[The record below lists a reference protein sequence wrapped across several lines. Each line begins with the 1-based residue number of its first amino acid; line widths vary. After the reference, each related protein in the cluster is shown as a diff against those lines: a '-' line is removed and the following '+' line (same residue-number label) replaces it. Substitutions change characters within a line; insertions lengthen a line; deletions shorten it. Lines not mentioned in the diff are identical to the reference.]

1 MKRIL
6 STLLVF
12 ALAIPLFVNCKKDK
26 GVPVESF
33 SIDPVTVYLNDGDTH
48 QLDVIVQPKKAKKGE
63 FMSSLVWVSDDE
75 NIASV
80 DENGLVTAKMRGNT
94 RITAST
100 SDGTLSASCDVNV
113 QLVLTDDK
121 DITAYFEGNFAL
133 ALRYKG
139 LIADENKITYGDV
152 KDIKEFDVPALYV
165 KDIETAGGLE
175 FLVNLESLDLGGAKN
190 LTSLNVSTLTKLKK
204 LVAAKGKLTHVDLTN
219 CSDLE
224 SVFMDDNKL
233 ESVVFGQHPNL
244 TKVSMNT
251 NKLKEFN
258 ASSLPGLVYLDLAEN
273 ELESI
278 DLTGCKLIETLWLN
292 NNKLKSIDAGSL
304 EKLQLQGFR
313 FFFNPGENGVLN
325 VKDSK
330 NSMSLWSWQMIKGD
344 ESSRVKGT
352 LYCENSPKIKTQP
365 KSEIAAKTGVPFSV
379 SVEMES
385 SGNYQ
390 YMWVMSTPIA
400 DESTGLTSYAI
411 SAPLSDDSDGSYY
424 ISGSNTNTLT
434 INVGSSNIFV
444 LLACM
449 IYDEATGTTTISDFA
464 SIKYE

>member
-1 MKRIL
+1 MKRVL

-48 QLDVIVQPKKAKKGE
+48 QLDVIVQPGKAKKGE

-121 DITAYFEGNFAL
+121 DITAYFEGSFAL
-133 ALRYKG
+133 ALQYKG
-139 LIADENKITYGDV
+139 LIADNNKITYGEV
-152 KDIKEFDVPALYV
+152 KNITEFDVPALYV

-204 LVAAKGKLTHVDLTN
+204 LVATKGKLTHVDLTN

-224 SVFMDDNKL
+224 SVIMDDNKL

-258 ASSLPGLVYLDLAEN
+258 ASSFPGLVYLDLSEN

-278 DLTGCKLIETLWLN
+278 NLTGCKLIESLWLN
-292 NNKLKSIDAGSL
+292 YNKLKSIDAGAL
-304 EKLQLQGFR
+304 PDKMTKFEY
-313 FFFNPGENGVLN
+313 FFNPGENGVLK
-325 VKDSK
+325 VIYGKISGT
-330 NSMSLWSWQMIKGD
+330 SYSWQMIKGD
-344 ESSRVKGT
+344 ESSRVKGV

-365 KSEIAAKTGVPFSV
+365 TPEIAAKPGVPFSV

-385 SGNYQ
+385 TGNYQ
-390 YMWVMSTPIA
+390 YYWCLSAPAEVG
-400 DESTGLTSYAI
+400 STGLTGYPFNPI
-411 SAPLSDDSDGSYY
+411 SDFSDGTYY

-434 INVGSSNIFV
+434 INVGNLDMFV
-444 LLACM
+444 LLTCM
-449 IYDEATGTTTISDFA
+449 IYDEATGASTLSDFV
-464 SIKYE
+464 SVK

>member
-6 STLLVF
+6 STLLVI

-48 QLDVIVQPKKAKKGE
+48 QLDVIVQPGKAKKGE

-121 DITAYFEGNFAL
+121 EISAYFEGNFAL
-133 ALRYKG
+133 ALEYDGK
-139 LIADENKITYGDV
+139 IADNNKITYGEV
-152 KDIKEFDVPALYV
+152 KNITEFYVPSIYA
-165 KDIETAGGLE
+165 KDIETADGLE
-175 FLVNLESLDLGGAKN
+175 FLVNLETLGLGGCKN

-204 LVAAKGKLTHVDLTN
+204 LIATEGKLTHVDLTN
-219 CSDLE
+219 CPNLE
-224 SVFMDDNKL
+224 SVIMDDNKL

-244 TKVSMNT
+244 TKVSMSK

-258 ASSLPGLVYLDLAEN
+258 ASSFPGLVYLGLAEN

-278 DLTGCKLIETLWLN
+278 DLTGCKLIETLWLEH
-292 NNKLKSIDAGSL
+292 NKLKSIDASSL
-304 EKLQLQGFR
+304 EKLQLGKIS

-325 VKDSK
+325 VTYGKS
-330 NSMSLWSWQMIKGD
+330 SMTLWSWQMIKGD

-365 KSEIAAKTGVPFSV
+365 KPEIAAKTGVPFSV

-385 SGNYQ
+385 TGNYQ
-390 YMWVMSTPIA
+390 YYWCLSAPAEVGSA
-400 DESTGLTSYAI
+400 GLTSYPVT
-411 SAPLSDDSDGSYY
+411 PLSDMSDGAYY
-424 ISGSNTNTLT
+424 ISGSNTDTLT
-434 INVGSSNIFV
+434 INVGSSDIFV

-449 IYDEATGTTTISDFA
+449 IYDEATGTTTISDF
-464 SIKYE
+464 SRIKYE

>member
-6 STLLVF
+6 STLLVI

-48 QLDVIVQPKKAKKGE
+48 QLDVIVQPEKAKKSE
-63 FMSSLVWVSDDE
+63 LMSSLVWVSDDE

-121 DITAYFEGNFAL
+121 DISAYFEGSFAL

-139 LIADENKITYGDV
+139 LIADENKITYGEV
-152 KDIKEFDVPALYV
+152 KNITEFDVPALYV

-204 LVAAKGKLTHVDLTN
+204 LVATKGKLTHVDLTN

-278 DLTGCKLIETLWLN
+278 DLSGCKLIETLWLN
-292 NNKLKSIDAGSL
+292 NNKLKSIDASSL

-313 FFFNPGENGVLN
+313 FFFNPGENGVLKVTN
-325 VKDSK
+325 GK
-330 NSMSLWSWQMIKGD
+330 NSMTLWSWQMIKGD

-365 KSEIAAKTGVPFSV
+365 EPEIAAKLGVPFSV

-385 SGNYQ
+385 TGNYK
-390 YMWVMSTPIA
+390 YNWLLSSPVENETP
-400 DESTGLTSYAI
+400 GLTSYGI
-411 SAPLSDDSDGSYY
+411 NPLSDYSDGTYY

-434 INVGSSNIFV
+434 INVGNSDMFV

-449 IYDEATGTTTISDFA
+449 IYDEATGTTTVSDFA

>member
-6 STLLVF
+6 STLLVI

-26 GVPVESF
+26 GVQVESF

-100 SDGTLSASCDVNV
+100 SDGTMSASCDVNV

-121 DITAYFEGNFAL
+121 DISAYFEGNFAL

-139 LIADENKITYGDV
+139 LIADENKITYGEV
-152 KDIKEFDVPALYV
+152 KNITEFDVPALYV

-204 LVAAKGKLTHVDLTN
+204 LVATKGKLTHVDLTN

-278 DLTGCKLIETLWLN
+278 DLSGCKLIETLWLN

-352 LYCENSPKIKTQP
+352 LYCEKSPKIKTQP
-365 KSEIAAKTGVPFSV
+365 KPEIAAKTGVPFSV

-385 SGNYQ
+385 TGNYK
-390 YMWVMSTPIA
+390 YNWFLSSPVENET
-400 DESTGLTSYAI
+400 TGLTSYGI
-411 SAPLSDDSDGSYY
+411 IPLSDDSDGIYY
-424 ISGSNTNTLT
+424 VSGSNTNTLT
-434 INVGSSNIFV
+434 INVGNSDMFV

-449 IYDEATGTTTISDFA
+449 IYDEATGTTTVSDFA

>member
-6 STLLVF
+6 STLLVI

-48 QLDVIVQPKKAKKGE
+48 QLDVIVQPGKAKKGE

-121 DITAYFEGNFAL
+121 DITAYFEGSFAL
-133 ALRYKG
+133 ALQYKK
-139 LIADENKITYGDV
+139 LIANENKITYGDV

-204 LVAAKGKLTHVDLTN
+204 LVATKGKLTHVDLTN

-224 SVFMDDNKL
+224 SVIMDDNKL

-258 ASSLPGLVYLDLAEN
+258 ASSFPGLVYLDLSEN

-278 DLTGCKLIETLWLN
+278 NLTGCKLIESLWLN
-292 NNKLKSIDAGSL
+292 YNKLKSIDAGAL
-304 EKLQLQGFR
+304 PDKMTKFEY
-313 FFFNPGENGVLN
+313 FFNPGENGVLK
-325 VKDSK
+325 VIYGKISGT
-330 NSMSLWSWQMIKGD
+330 SYSWQMIKGD
-344 ESSRVKGT
+344 ESSRVKGV

-365 KSEIAAKTGVPFSV
+365 TPEIAAKPGVPFSV

-385 SGNYQ
+385 TGNYQ
-390 YMWVMSTPIA
+390 YYWCLSAPAEVG
-400 DESTGLTSYAI
+400 STGLTGYPFNPI
-411 SAPLSDDSDGSYY
+411 SDFSDGTYF

-434 INVGSSNIFV
+434 INVGNLDMFV

-449 IYDEATGTTTISDFA
+449 IYDEATGTTTISDF
-464 SIKYE
+464 SRIKYE

>member
-6 STLLVF
+6 STLLVI

-26 GVPVESF
+26 GVQVESF
-33 SIDPVTVYLNDGDTH
+33 SIEPVTVYLNDGDTH

-133 ALRYKG
+133 ALKYNG
-139 LIADENKITYGDV
+139 LIAGNNKITYGEV
-152 KDIKEFDVPALYV
+152 KNITEFDVPALYV
-165 KDIETAGGLE
+165 KDIETAEGLE

-204 LVAAKGKLTHVDLTN
+204 LVATKGKLTHVDLTN
-219 CSDLE
+219 CPNLE
-224 SVFMDDNKL
+224 SVFMDDNQL
-233 ESVVFGQHPNL
+233 ESVAFGQHPNL
-244 TKVSMNT
+244 AKVSMNT

-292 NNKLKSIDAGSL
+292 NNKLKSIDVSSL
-304 EKLQLQGFR
+304 EKLQLQRFR
-313 FFFNPGENGVLN
+313 FFFNPGENGVLK
-325 VKDSK
+325 VTDGH

-365 KSEIAAKTGVPFSV
+365 KPEIAAKLGVPFSV

-385 SGNYQ
+385 TGNYK
-390 YMWVMSTPIA
+390 YYWCLSAPIE
-400 DESTGLTSYAI
+400 DGSTGLTSYGI
-411 SAPLSDDSDGSYY
+411 NPLSDDSDGTYY

-434 INVGSSNIFV
+434 INVGSSDIFV

-449 IYDEATGTTTISDFA
+449 IYDEATGTTTVSDF
-464 SIKYE
+464 SRIKYE

>member
-48 QLDVIVQPKKAKKGE
+48 QLDVIVQPGKAKKGE

-121 DITAYFEGNFAL
+121 DITAYFEGSFAL
-133 ALRYKG
+133 ALQYKK
-139 LIADENKITYGDV
+139 LIANENKITYGDV

-204 LVAAKGKLTHVDLTN
+204 LVATKGKLTHVDLTN

-244 TKVSMNT
+244 ARISMSK

-258 ASSLPGLVYLDLAEN
+258 ASSFPGLVYLDLAEN

-278 DLTGCKLIETLWLN
+278 DLTGCKLIESLWLN
-292 NNKLKSIDAGSL
+292 YNKLTSIDAGAL
-304 EKLQLQGFR
+304 PDKMTKFEY
-313 FFFNPGENGVLN
+313 FFNPGENGVLK
-325 VKDSK
+325 VIYGKISGTFY
-330 NSMSLWSWQMIKGD
+330 SWQMIKGD
-344 ESSRVKGT
+344 ESSRVKGV

-365 KSEIAAKTGVPFSV
+365 TPEIVAVAGVPFSV

-385 SGNYQ
+385 TGNYQ
-390 YMWVMSTPIA
+390 YYWCLSAPAEVG
-400 DESTGLTSYAI
+400 STGLTGYPFNPI
-411 SAPLSDDSDGSYY
+411 SDFSDGTYY

-434 INVGSSNIFV
+434 INVGNLDMFV
-444 LLACM
+444 LLTCM
-449 IYDEATGTTTISDFA
+449 IYDEATGASTFSDFV
-464 SIKYE
+464 SVK

>member
-6 STLLVF
+6 STLLVI

-48 QLDVIVQPKKAKKGE
+48 QLSVIVQPKKAKKGE

-100 SDGTLSASCDVNV
+100 SDGTMSASCDVNV

-121 DITAYFEGNFAL
+121 DISAYFEGNFAL
-133 ALRYKG
+133 ALQYKG
-139 LIADENKITYGDV
+139 LIADENKITYGEV
-152 KDIKEFDVPALYV
+152 KNITEFDVPALYV

-204 LVAAKGKLTHVDLTN
+204 LVATKGKLTHVDLTN

-244 TKVSMNT
+244 ARVSMNM

-258 ASSLPGLVYLDLAEN
+258 ASTLPGLVYLDLAEN

-304 EKLQLQGFR
+304 EKL
-313 FFFNPGENGVLN
+313 
-325 VKDSK
+325 
-330 NSMSLWSWQMIKGD
+330 
-344 ESSRVKGT
+344 
-352 LYCENSPKIKTQP
+352 
-365 KSEIAAKTGVPFSV
+365 
-379 SVEMES
+379 
-385 SGNYQ
+385 
-390 YMWVMSTPIA
+390 
-400 DESTGLTSYAI
+400 
-411 SAPLSDDSDGSYY
+411 
-424 ISGSNTNTLT
+424 
-434 INVGSSNIFV
+434 
-444 LLACM
+444 
-449 IYDEATGTTTISDFA
+449 
-464 SIKYE
+464 

>member
-48 QLDVIVQPKKAKKGE
+48 QLDVIVQPGKAKKGE

-80 DENGLVTAKMRGNT
+80 DANGLVTAKMRGNT

-121 DITAYFEGNFAL
+121 EISAYFEGNFAL
-133 ALRYKG
+133 ALKYNG
-139 LIADENKITYGDV
+139 LIADNNKITYGEV
-152 KDIKEFDVPALYV
+152 KNITEFDVPALYV
-165 KDIETAGGLE
+165 KDIETAEGLE

-204 LVAAKGKLTHVDLTN
+204 LVATKGKLTHVDLTS

-224 SVFMDDNKL
+224 SVIMDDNKL

-244 TKVSMNT
+244 TRISMSK

-258 ASSLPGLVYLDLAEN
+258 ASSFPGLVYLDLAEN

-313 FFFNPGENGVLN
+313 FFFNPGENGVLKVTN
-325 VKDSK
+325 AK
-330 NSMSLWSWQMIKGD
+330 NSMTLWSWQMIKGD

-365 KSEIAAKTGVPFSV
+365 KPEIAAKTGVPFSV

-385 SGNYQ
+385 TGNYK
-390 YMWVMSTPIA
+390 YNWFLSAPVNETP
-400 DESTGLTSYAI
+400 GLTSYGI
-411 SAPLSDDSDGSYY
+411 NPLSDDSDGTYY

-434 INVGSSNIFV
+434 INVGYSNTVV

-449 IYDEATGTTTISDFA
+449 IYDEATGTSTISYFA
-464 SIKYE
+464 TIKYE

>member
-6 STLLVF
+6 STLLVI

-26 GVPVESF
+26 GVQVESF

-75 NIASV
+75 SIASV

-100 SDGTLSASCDVNV
+100 SDGTMSASCDVNV

-121 DITAYFEGNFAL
+121 DISAYFEGNFAL

-139 LIADENKITYGDV
+139 LIADENKITYGEV
-152 KDIKEFDVPALYV
+152 KNITEFDVPALYV

-204 LVAAKGKLTHVDLTN
+204 LVATKGKLTHVDLTN

-278 DLTGCKLIETLWLN
+278 DLSGCKLIETLWLN

-313 FFFNPGENGVLN
+313 FLFNPGENGVLN

-352 LYCENSPKIKTQP
+352 LYCEKSPKIKTQP
-365 KSEIAAKTGVPFSV
+365 EPEIAAKLGVPFSV

-385 SGNYQ
+385 TGNYK
-390 YMWVMSTPIA
+390 YNWLLSSPVENETP
-400 DESTGLTSYAI
+400 GLTSYGI
-411 SAPLSDDSDGSYY
+411 NPLSDYSDGTYY

-434 INVGSSNIFV
+434 INVGNSDMFV

-449 IYDEATGTTTISDFA
+449 IYDEATGTTTVSDFA

>member
-6 STLLVF
+6 STLLVI

-48 QLDVIVQPKKAKKGE
+48 QLDVIVQPGKAKKGE

-121 DITAYFEGNFAL
+121 DISAYFEGNFAL
-133 ALRYKG
+133 ALRNKG
-139 LIADENKITYGDV
+139 LIADNKITYGEV
-152 KDIKEFDVPALYV
+152 KNITEFDVPALYV

-204 LVAAKGKLTHVDLTN
+204 LVATKGKLTHVDLTN

-244 TKVSMNT
+244 AKVSMNT

-258 ASSLPGLVYLDLAEN
+258 ASTLPGLVYLDLAEN

-330 NSMSLWSWQMIKGD
+330 NSMTLWSWQMIKGD

-365 KSEIAAKTGVPFSV
+365 KPEIAAKTGVPFSV

-385 SGNYQ
+385 TGNYQ
-390 YMWVMSTPIA
+390 YYWCLSAPV
-400 DESTGLTSYAI
+400 EVGSTGLTSYSTQPI
-411 SAPLSDDSDGSYY
+411 SDGSDGTYY

-434 INVGSSNIFV
+434 VNVGSPDIFV

-449 IYDEATGTTTISDFA
+449 IYDEATGTTTVSDF
-464 SIKYE
+464 SRIKYE

>member
-48 QLDVIVQPKKAKKGE
+48 QLDVIVQPGKAKKDE

-121 DITAYFEGNFAL
+121 DITAYFEGSFAL
-133 ALRYKG
+133 ALQYKK
-139 LIADENKITYGDV
+139 LIADNNKITYGEV
-152 KDIKEFDVPALYV
+152 KNITDFDVPALYA

-204 LVAAKGKLTHVDLTN
+204 LVATKGKLTHVDLTN

-224 SVFMDDNKL
+224 SVIMDDNKL

-258 ASSLPGLVYLDLAEN
+258 ASSLPGLVYLDLSEN

-278 DLTGCKLIETLWLN
+278 NLTGCKLIESLWLN
-292 NNKLKSIDAGSL
+292 YNKLKSIDAGAL
-304 EKLQLQGFR
+304 PDKMTKFEY
-313 FFFNPGENGVLN
+313 FFNPGENGVLK
-325 VKDSK
+325 VIYGKISGT
-330 NSMSLWSWQMIKGD
+330 SYSWQMIKGD
-344 ESSRVKGT
+344 ESSRVKGV

-365 KSEIAAKTGVPFSV
+365 TPEIAAKPGVPFSV

-385 SGNYQ
+385 TGNYQ
-390 YMWVMSTPIA
+390 YYWCLSAPAEVG
-400 DESTGLTSYAI
+400 STGLTGYPFNPI
-411 SAPLSDDSDGSYY
+411 SDFSDGTYY

-434 INVGSSNIFV
+434 INVGNLDMFV
-444 LLACM
+444 LLTCM
-449 IYDEATGTTTISDFA
+449 IYDEATGASTLSDFV
-464 SIKYE
+464 SVK

>member
-6 STLLVF
+6 STLLVI

-100 SDGTLSASCDVNV
+100 SDGTMSASCDVNV

-121 DITAYFEGNFAL
+121 DISAYFEGSFAL

-139 LIADENKITYGDV
+139 LIADENKITYGEV
-152 KDIKEFDVPALYV
+152 KNITEFDVPALYV

-204 LVAAKGKLTHVDLTN
+204 LVATKGKLTHVDLTN

-278 DLTGCKLIETLWLN
+278 DLSGCKLIETLWLN

-304 EKLQLQGFR
+304 EKLQLGKIS

-325 VKDSK
+325 VTYGKS
-330 NSMSLWSWQMIKGD
+330 SMTLWSWQMIKGD

-365 KSEIAAKTGVPFSV
+365 KPEIAAKTGVPFSV

-385 SGNYQ
+385 TGNYK
-390 YMWVMSTPIA
+390 YNWLLSSPVENETP
-400 DESTGLTSYAI
+400 GLTSYGI
-411 SAPLSDDSDGSYY
+411 NPLSDYSDGTYY

-434 INVGSSNIFV
+434 INVGNSDMFV

-449 IYDEATGTTTISDFA
+449 IYDEATGTTTVSDFA

>member
-6 STLLVF
+6 STLLVI

-48 QLDVIVQPKKAKKGE
+48 QLDVIVQPGKAKKGE

-121 DITAYFEGNFAL
+121 EISAYFEGSFAL
-133 ALRYKG
+133 ALQYKG
-139 LIADENKITYGDV
+139 LIADNNKITYGEV
-152 KDIKEFDVPALYV
+152 KNITDFDVPVLYA

-204 LVAAKGKLTHVDLTN
+204 LVATKGKLTHVDLTN

-224 SVFMDDNKL
+224 SVIMDDNQL

-258 ASSLPGLVYLDLAEN
+258 ASSLPGLVYLDLSEN

-278 DLTGCKLIETLWLN
+278 DLTGCKLIESLWLN
-292 NNKLKSIDAGSL
+292 YNKLKSIDAGAL
-304 EKLQLQGFR
+304 PDKMTKFEY
-313 FFFNPGENGVLN
+313 FFNPGENGVLK
-325 VKDSK
+325 VIYGKISGT
-330 NSMSLWSWQMIKGD
+330 SYSWQMIKGD
-344 ESSRVKGT
+344 ESSRVKGV

-365 KSEIAAKTGVPFSV
+365 TPEIAAKPGVPFSV

-385 SGNYQ
+385 TGNYQ
-390 YMWVMSTPIA
+390 YYWCLSAPAEVG
-400 DESTGLTSYAI
+400 STGLTGYPFNPI
-411 SAPLSDDSDGSYY
+411 SDFSDGTYY

-434 INVGSSNIFV
+434 INVGNLDMFV
-444 LLACM
+444 LLTCM
-449 IYDEATGTTTISDFA
+449 IYDEATGASTLSDFV
-464 SIKYE
+464 SVK

>member
-6 STLLVF
+6 STLLVI

-100 SDGTLSASCDVNV
+100 SDGTMSASCDVNV

-121 DITAYFEGNFAL
+121 DITAYFEDNFAL
-133 ALRYKG
+133 ALQYKG
-139 LIADENKITYGDV
+139 LIDDDNKITYGEV
-152 KDIKEFDVPALYV
+152 KNITEFDVPALYV

-204 LVAAKGKLTHVDLTN
+204 LVATKGKLTHVDLTN

-244 TKVSMNT
+244 AKVSMNT

-258 ASSLPGLVYLDLAEN
+258 ASTLPGLVYLDLAEN

-313 FFFNPGENGVLN
+313 FFFNPGENGVLKVTN
-325 VKDSK
+325 AK
-330 NSMSLWSWQMIKGD
+330 NSMTLWSWQMIKGD

-365 KSEIAAKTGVPFSV
+365 KPEIAAKTGVPFSV

-385 SGNYQ
+385 TGNYK
-390 YMWVMSTPIA
+390 YNWFLSSPVNETP
-400 DESTGLTSYAI
+400 GLTSYGF
-411 SAPLSDDSDGSYY
+411 SWLSDDSDGTYY

-434 INVGSSNIFV
+434 INVGYSNTVV

>member
-48 QLDVIVQPKKAKKGE
+48 QLDVIVQPGKAKKGE

-75 NIASV
+75 NVASV

-121 DITAYFEGNFAL
+121 DITAYFEGSFAL
-133 ALRYKG
+133 ALQYKK
-139 LIADENKITYGDV
+139 LIADNNKITYGEV
-152 KDIKEFDVPALYV
+152 KSITEFDVPALYV

-204 LVAAKGKLTHVDLTN
+204 LVATKGKLTHVDLTN

-224 SVFMDDNKL
+224 SVIMDDNKL

-258 ASSLPGLVYLDLAEN
+258 ASSFPGLVYLDLSEN

-278 DLTGCKLIETLWLN
+278 NLTGCKLIESLWLN
-292 NNKLKSIDAGSL
+292 YNKLKSIDAGAL
-304 EKLQLQGFR
+304 PDKMTKFEY
-313 FFFNPGENGVLN
+313 FFNPGENGVLK
-325 VKDSK
+325 VIYGKISGT
-330 NSMSLWSWQMIKGD
+330 SYSWQMIKGD
-344 ESSRVKGT
+344 ESSRVKGV

-365 KSEIAAKTGVPFSV
+365 TPEIAAKPGVPFSV

-385 SGNYQ
+385 TGNYQ
-390 YMWVMSTPIA
+390 YYWCLSAPAEVG
-400 DESTGLTSYAI
+400 STGLTGYPFNPI
-411 SAPLSDDSDGSYY
+411 SDFSDGTYF

-434 INVGSSNIFV
+434 INVGNLDMFV
-444 LLACM
+444 LLTCM
-449 IYDEATGTTTISDFA
+449 IYDEATGASTLSDFV
-464 SIKYE
+464 SVK

>member
-1 MKRIL
+1 
-6 STLLVF
+6 
-12 ALAIPLFVNCKKDK
+12 
-26 GVPVESF
+26 
-33 SIDPVTVYLNDGDTH
+33 
-48 QLDVIVQPKKAKKGE
+48 
-63 FMSSLVWVSDDE
+63 MSSLVWVSDDE

-121 DITAYFEGNFAL
+121 DITAYFEGSFAL
-133 ALRYKG
+133 ALQYKK
-139 LIADENKITYGDV
+139 LIADNNKITYGEV
-152 KDIKEFDVPALYV
+152 KNITDFDVPALYV

-204 LVAAKGKLTHVDLTN
+204 LKATKGKLTHVDLTN

-224 SVFMDDNKL
+224 SVIMDDNKL

-244 TKVSMNT
+244 ARISMSK

-258 ASSLPGLVYLDLAEN
+258 ASSFPGLVYLDLAEN

-278 DLTGCKLIETLWLN
+278 DLTGCKLIESLWLN
-292 NNKLKSIDAGSL
+292 YNKLKSIDAGSL
-304 EKLQLQGFR
+304 PDKMTKFEY
-313 FFFNPGENGVLN
+313 FFNPGENGVLK
-325 VKDSK
+325 VIYGKISGT
-330 NSMSLWSWQMIKGD
+330 SYSWQMIKGD
-344 ESSRVKGT
+344 ESSRVKGV

-365 KSEIAAKTGVPFSV
+365 TPEIVAVAGVPFSV

-385 SGNYQ
+385 TGNYQ
-390 YMWVMSTPIA
+390 YYWCLSAPAEVG
-400 DESTGLTSYAI
+400 STGLTGYPFNPI
-411 SAPLSDDSDGSYY
+411 SDFSDGTYY

-434 INVGSSNIFV
+434 INVGNLDMFV
-444 LLACM
+444 LLTCM
-449 IYDEATGTTTISDFA
+449 IYDEATGASTFSDFV
-464 SIKYE
+464 SVK

>member
-1 MKRIL
+1 MKRII

-48 QLDVIVQPKKAKKGE
+48 QLDVIVQPGKAKKGE

-121 DITAYFEGNFAL
+121 DITAYFEGSFAL
-133 ALRYKG
+133 ALEYDGK
-139 LIADENKITYGDV
+139 IADNNKITYGEV
-152 KDIKEFDVPALYV
+152 KNITEFYVPSRYA
-165 KDIETAGGLE
+165 KDIETADGLE

-204 LVAAKGKLTHVDLTN
+204 LVATKGKLTHVDLTN

-224 SVFMDDNKL
+224 SVIMDDNKL

-244 TKVSMNT
+244 TKVSMNK

-278 DLTGCKLIETLWLN
+278 DLTGCKLIESLWLN
-292 NNKLKSIDAGSL
+292 YNKLKSIDAGAL
-304 EKLQLQGFR
+304 PDKMTKFEY
-313 FFFNPGENGVLN
+313 FFNPGENGVLK
-325 VKDSK
+325 VIYGKISGT
-330 NSMSLWSWQMIKGD
+330 SYSWQMIKGD
-344 ESSRVKGT
+344 ESSRVKGV

-365 KSEIAAKTGVPFSV
+365 TPEIVAVAGVPFSV

-385 SGNYQ
+385 TGNYQ
-390 YMWVMSTPIA
+390 YYWCLSAPAEVG
-400 DESTGLTSYAI
+400 STGLTGYPFNPI
-411 SAPLSDDSDGSYY
+411 SDFSDGTYY

-434 INVGSSNIFV
+434 VNAFNFV
-444 LLACM
+444 KDALLTCM
-449 IYDEATGTTTISDFA
+449 IYDEATGASTFSDFV
-464 SIKYE
+464 SVK

>member
-6 STLLVF
+6 STLLVI

-48 QLDVIVQPKKAKKGE
+48 QLDVIVQPKKAKKSE
-63 FMSSLVWVSDDE
+63 LMSSLVWVSDDE

-121 DITAYFEGNFAL
+121 DITAYFEGNFAI
-133 ALRYKG
+133 AMRYKG
-139 LIADENKITYGDV
+139 LIANENKITYGDV

-204 LVAAKGKLTHVDLTN
+204 LKATKGKLTHVDLTN

-224 SVFMDDNKL
+224 SVIMDDNKL

-244 TKVSMNT
+244 ARISMSK

-258 ASSLPGLVYLDLAEN
+258 ASSFPGLVYLDLAEN

-278 DLTGCKLIETLWLN
+278 DLTGCKLIESLWLN
-292 NNKLKSIDAGSL
+292 YNKLKSIDAGAL
-304 EKLQLQGFR
+304 PDKMTKFEY
-313 FFFNPGENGVLN
+313 FFNPGENGVLK
-325 VKDSK
+325 VIYGKISGT
-330 NSMSLWSWQMIKGD
+330 SYSWQMIKGD
-344 ESSRVKGT
+344 ESSRVKGV

-365 KSEIAAKTGVPFSV
+365 TPEIAAKPGVPFSV

-385 SGNYQ
+385 TGNYQ
-390 YMWVMSTPIA
+390 YYWCLSAPAEVG
-400 DESTGLTSYAI
+400 STGLTVYPFNPI
-411 SAPLSDDSDGSYY
+411 SDFSDDTYY

-434 INVGSSNIFV
+434 INVGNLDMFV
-444 LLACM
+444 LLTCM
-449 IYDEATGTTTISDFA
+449 IRDEATGASTLSDFV
-464 SIKYE
+464 SVK

>member
-121 DITAYFEGNFAL
+121 DISAYFEGSFAL

-139 LIADENKITYGDV
+139 LIADENKITYGEV
-152 KDIKEFDVPALYV
+152 KNITEFDVPALYV

-204 LVAAKGKLTHVDLTN
+204 LVATKGKLTHVDLTN

-278 DLTGCKLIETLWLN
+278 DLSGCKLIETLWLN

-313 FFFNPGENGVLN
+313 FFFNPGENGVLKVTN
-325 VKDSK
+325 GK
-330 NSMSLWSWQMIKGD
+330 NSMTLWSWQMIKGD

-365 KSEIAAKTGVPFSV
+365 EPEIAAKLGVPFSV

-385 SGNYQ
+385 TGNYK
-390 YMWVMSTPIA
+390 YNWLLSSPVENETP
-400 DESTGLTSYAI
+400 GLTSYGI
-411 SAPLSDDSDGSYY
+411 NPLSDYSDGTYY

-434 INVGSSNIFV
+434 INVGNSDMFV

>member
-48 QLDVIVQPKKAKKGE
+48 QLDVIVQPGKAKKGE

-133 ALRYKG
+133 ALKYNG
-139 LIADENKITYGDV
+139 LIADNNKITYGEV
-152 KDIKEFDVPALYV
+152 KNITEFDVPAL

-175 FLVNLESLDLGGAKN
+175 FLVNLEYLDLGGAKN

-204 LVAAKGKLTHVDLTN
+204 LVATKGKLTHVDLTN
-219 CSDLE
+219 CPNLE
-224 SVFMDDNKL
+224 SVFMDGNKL
-233 ESVVFGQHPNL
+233 ESVAFGQHPNL
-244 TKVSMNT
+244 TRISMSK

-258 ASSLPGLVYLDLAEN
+258 ASSFPGLVYLDLSEN

-278 DLTGCKLIETLWLN
+278 NLTGCELIESLWLN
-292 NNKLKSIDAGSL
+292 YNKLTSIDAGSL
-304 EKLQLQGFR
+304 PDKMNKFEY
-313 FFFNPGENGVLN
+313 FFNPGENGVLR
-325 VKDSK
+325 VIYGKISGT
-330 NSMSLWSWQMIKGD
+330 SYSWQMIKGD

-352 LYCENSPKIKTQP
+352 LYCEKSPKIKTQP
-365 KSEIAAKTGVPFSV
+365 KPEIAAKTGVPFSV

-385 SGNYQ
+385 TGNYQ
-390 YMWVMSTPIA
+390 YYWCLSAPAEVG
-400 DESTGLTSYAI
+400 STGLTGYSFNPI
-411 SAPLSDDSDGSYY
+411 SDDSDGTYY

-434 INVGSSNIFV
+434 INVGNSDIFV

-449 IYDEATGTTTISDFA
+449 IYDEATGTTTISDF
-464 SIKYE
+464 SRIKYE

>member
-6 STLLVF
+6 STLLVI
-12 ALAIPLFVNCKKDK
+12 ALAIPLFVTCKKDK

-48 QLDVIVQPKKAKKGE
+48 QLDVIVQPGKAKKGE

-133 ALRYKG
+133 ALEYDGK
-139 LIADENKITYGDV
+139 IADNNKITYGEV
-152 KDIKEFDVPALYV
+152 KNITDFDVPALYA

-204 LVAAKGKLTHVDLTN
+204 LVATKGKLTHVDLTN

-224 SVFMDDNKL
+224 SVIMDDNQL

-258 ASSLPGLVYLDLAEN
+258 ASSFPGLVYLDLAEN

-278 DLTGCKLIETLWLN
+278 DLTGCKLIESLWLN
-292 NNKLKSIDAGSL
+292 YNKLKSIDAGAL
-304 EKLQLQGFR
+304 PDKMTKFEY
-313 FFFNPGENGVLN
+313 FFNPGENGVLK
-325 VKDSK
+325 VIYGKISGT
-330 NSMSLWSWQMIKGD
+330 SYSWQMIKGD
-344 ESSRVKGT
+344 ESSRVKGV

-365 KSEIAAKTGVPFSV
+365 TPEIVAVAGVPFSV

-385 SGNYQ
+385 TGNYQ
-390 YMWVMSTPIA
+390 YYWCLSAPAEVG
-400 DESTGLTSYAI
+400 STGLTGYPFNPI
-411 SAPLSDDSDGSYY
+411 SDFSDGTYY

-434 INVGSSNIFV
+434 INVGNLDMFV
-444 LLACM
+444 LLTCM
-449 IYDEATGTTTISDFA
+449 IYDEATGASTFSDFV
-464 SIKYE
+464 SVK

>member
-48 QLDVIVQPKKAKKGE
+48 QLDVIVQPKKAKKSE
-63 FMSSLVWVSDDE
+63 LMSSLVWVSDDE

-121 DITAYFEGNFAL
+121 DITAYFEGSFAV
-133 ALRYKG
+133 ALQYKE
-139 LIADENKITYGDV
+139 LIADNKKITYGEV
-152 KDIKEFDVPALYV
+152 KNITDFDVPALYV

-204 LVAAKGKLTHVDLTN
+204 LKATKGKLTHVDLTN

-224 SVFMDDNKL
+224 SVIMDDNKL

-244 TKVSMNT
+244 ARISMSK

-258 ASSLPGLVYLDLAEN
+258 ASSFPGLVYLDLAEN

-278 DLTGCKLIETLWLN
+278 DLTGCKLIESLWLN
-292 NNKLKSIDAGSL
+292 YNKLKSIDAGAL
-304 EKLQLQGFR
+304 PDKMTKFEY
-313 FFFNPGENGVLN
+313 FFNPGENGVLK
-325 VKDSK
+325 VIYGKISGT
-330 NSMSLWSWQMIKGD
+330 SYSWQMIKGD
-344 ESSRVKGT
+344 ESSRVKGV

-365 KSEIAAKTGVPFSV
+365 TPEIAAKPGVPFSV

-385 SGNYQ
+385 TGNYQ
-390 YMWVMSTPIA
+390 YYWCLSAPAEVG
-400 DESTGLTSYAI
+400 STGLTVYPFNPI
-411 SAPLSDDSDGSYY
+411 SDFIDGTYY

-434 INVGSSNIFV
+434 INVGNLDMFV
-444 LLACM
+444 LLTCM
-449 IYDEATGTTTISDFA
+449 ICDEATGASTFSDFV
-464 SIKYE
+464 SVK

>member
-6 STLLVF
+6 STLLVI

-26 GVPVESF
+26 GVQVESF

-75 NIASV
+75 TIASV

-121 DITAYFEGNFAL
+121 DISAYFEGNFAL
-133 ALRYKG
+133 ALKYNG
-139 LIADENKITYGDV
+139 LIAGNNKITYGEV
-152 KDIKEFDVPALYV
+152 KNITEFDVPALYV
-165 KDIETAGGLE
+165 KDIETAEGLE

-204 LVAAKGKLTHVDLTN
+204 LVATKGKLTHVDLSN
-219 CSDLE
+219 CSKLE
-224 SVFMDDNKL
+224 SVIMDGNKL

-244 TKVSMNT
+244 AKVSMNT

-313 FFFNPGENGVLN
+313 FFFNPGENGVLKVTN
-325 VKDSK
+325 GK
-330 NSMSLWSWQMIKGD
+330 NSMTLWSWQMIKGD

-365 KSEIAAKTGVPFSV
+365 EPEIAAKPGVPFSV

-385 SGNYQ
+385 TGNYK
-390 YMWVMSTPIA
+390 YNWLLSSPVENETP
-400 DESTGLTSYAI
+400 GLTSYGI
-411 SAPLSDDSDGSYY
+411 NPLSDYSDGTYY

-434 INVGSSNIFV
+434 INVGNSDMFV

-449 IYDEATGTTTISDFA
+449 IYDEATGTTTVSDFA

>member
-48 QLDVIVQPKKAKKGE
+48 QLDVIVQPKKAKKSE
-63 FMSSLVWVSDDE
+63 LMSSLVWVSDDE

-121 DITAYFEGNFAL
+121 DITAYFEGSFAL
-133 ALRYKG
+133 ALQYKG
-139 LIADENKITYGDV
+139 LIADNNKITYGEV
-152 KDIKEFDVPALYV
+152 KNITDFDVPALYA

-204 LVAAKGKLTHVDLTN
+204 LVATKGKLTHVDLTN

-224 SVFMDDNKL
+224 SVIMDDNQL

-258 ASSLPGLVYLDLAEN
+258 ASSLPGLVYLDLSEN

-278 DLTGCKLIETLWLN
+278 DLTGCKLIESLWLN
-292 NNKLKSIDAGSL
+292 YNKLKSIDAGAL
-304 EKLQLQGFR
+304 PDKMTKFEY
-313 FFFNPGENGVLN
+313 FFNPGENGVLK
-325 VKDSK
+325 VIYGKISGT
-330 NSMSLWSWQMIKGD
+330 SYSWQMIKGD
-344 ESSRVKGT
+344 ESSRVKGV

-365 KSEIAAKTGVPFSV
+365 TPEIVAVAGVPFSV

-385 SGNYQ
+385 TGNYQ
-390 YMWVMSTPIA
+390 YYWCLSAPAEVG
-400 DESTGLTSYAI
+400 STGLTGYPFNPI
-411 SAPLSDDSDGSYY
+411 SDFSDGTYY

-434 INVGSSNIFV
+434 VNAFNFV
-444 LLACM
+444 KDALLTCM
-449 IYDEATGTTTISDFA
+449 IYDEATGASTFSDFV
-464 SIKYE
+464 SVK

>member
-6 STLLVF
+6 STLLVI

-48 QLDVIVQPKKAKKGE
+48 QLDVIVQPKKAKKSE
-63 FMSSLVWVSDDE
+63 LMSSLVWVSDDE

-121 DITAYFEGNFAL
+121 DITAYFEGNFAI
-133 ALRYKG
+133 AMRYKG
-139 LIADENKITYGDV
+139 LIANENKITYGDV

-204 LVAAKGKLTHVDLTN
+204 LKATKGKLTHVDLTN

-224 SVFMDDNKL
+224 SVIMDDNKL

-244 TKVSMNT
+244 ARISMSK

-258 ASSLPGLVYLDLAEN
+258 ASSFPGLVYLDLAEN

-278 DLTGCKLIETLWLN
+278 DLTGCKLIESLWLN
-292 NNKLKSIDAGSL
+292 YNKLKSIDAGAL
-304 EKLQLQGFR
+304 PDKMTKFEY
-313 FFFNPGENGVLN
+313 FFNPGENGVLK
-325 VKDSK
+325 VIYGKISGT
-330 NSMSLWSWQMIKGD
+330 SYSWQMIKGD
-344 ESSRVKGT
+344 ESSRVKGV

-365 KSEIAAKTGVPFSV
+365 TPEIVAVASVPFSV

-385 SGNYQ
+385 TGNYQ
-390 YMWVMSTPIA
+390 YYWCLSAPAEVG
-400 DESTGLTSYAI
+400 STGLTGYPFNPI
-411 SAPLSDDSDGSYY
+411 SDFSDGTYY

-434 INVGSSNIFV
+434 INVGNLDMFV
-444 LLACM
+444 LLTCI
-449 IYDEATGTTTISDFA
+449 IYDEATGASTFSDFV
-464 SIKYE
+464 SVK

>member
-6 STLLVF
+6 STLLVI

-48 QLDVIVQPKKAKKGE
+48 QLDVIVQPKKAKKSE
-63 FMSSLVWVSDDE
+63 LMSSLVWVSDDE

-133 ALRYKG
+133 ALEYDGK
-139 LIADENKITYGDV
+139 IADNNKITYGEV
-152 KDIKEFDVPALYV
+152 KNITEFYVPSIYA
-165 KDIETAGGLE
+165 KDIETADGLE
-175 FLVNLESLDLGGAKN
+175 FLVNLETLGLGGCKN

-204 LVAAKGKLTHVDLTN
+204 LIATEGKLTHVDLTN
-219 CSDLE
+219 CPNLE
-224 SVFMDDNKL
+224 SVIMDDNKL

-258 ASSLPGLVYLDLAEN
+258 ASSFPGLVYLGLAEN

-292 NNKLKSIDAGSL
+292 NNKLKSIDASSL
-304 EKLQLQGFR
+304 EKLQLGKIS

-325 VKDSK
+325 VTYGKS
-330 NSMSLWSWQMIKGD
+330 SMTLWSWQMIKGD

-352 LYCENSPKIKTQP
+352 LCIVKNLLRSRLSRNLRLLRRLVFRSVCQWKWNLR
-365 KSEIAAKTGVPFSV
+365 EI
-379 SVEMES
+379 
-385 SGNYQ
+385 
-390 YMWVMSTPIA
+390 
-400 DESTGLTSYAI
+400 I
-411 SAPLSDDSDGSYY
+411 SIHGSC
-424 ISGSNTNTLT
+424 LRQ
-434 INVGSSNIFV
+434 
-444 LLACM
+444 
-449 IYDEATGTTTISDFA
+449 
-464 SIKYE
+464 

>member
-6 STLLVF
+6 STLLVI

-121 DITAYFEGNFAL
+121 DITAYFEGSFAL
-133 ALRYKG
+133 ALQYKK
-139 LIADENKITYGDV
+139 LIADNNKITYGEV
-152 KDIKEFDVPALYV
+152 KNITDFDVPALYV

-204 LVAAKGKLTHVDLTN
+204 LVATKGKLTHVDLTN

-224 SVFMDDNKL
+224 SVIMDDNKL

-244 TKVSMNT
+244 ARISMSN

-258 ASSLPGLVYLDLAEN
+258 ASSFPGLVYLDLSEN

-278 DLTGCKLIETLWLN
+278 NLTGCKLIESLWLN
-292 NNKLKSIDAGSL
+292 YNKLTSIDAGSL
-304 EKLQLQGFR
+304 PDKMNKFEY
-313 FFFNPGENGVLN
+313 FFNPGENGVLK
-325 VKDSK
+325 VIYGKISGT
-330 NSMSLWSWQMIKGD
+330 SYSWQMIKGD
-344 ESSRVKGT
+344 ESSRVKGV

-365 KSEIAAKTGVPFSV
+365 TPEIVAVAGVPFSV

-385 SGNYQ
+385 TGNYQ
-390 YMWVMSTPIA
+390 YYWCLSAPAEVG
-400 DESTGLTSYAI
+400 STGLTGYPFNPI
-411 SAPLSDDSDGSYY
+411 SDFSDGTYY

-434 INVGSSNIFV
+434 INVGNLDMFV
-444 LLACM
+444 LLTCM
-449 IYDEATGTTTISDFA
+449 IYDEATGASTLSDFV
-464 SIKYE
+464 SVK

>member
-48 QLDVIVQPKKAKKGE
+48 QLDVIVQPGKAKKGE

-133 ALRYKG
+133 ALKYNG
-139 LIADENKITYGDV
+139 LIADNNKITYGEV
-152 KDIKEFDVPALYV
+152 KNITEFDVPALYV

-175 FLVNLESLDLGGAKN
+175 FLVNLEYLDLGGAKN

-204 LVAAKGKLTHVDLTN
+204 LVATKGKLTHVDLTS

-224 SVFMDDNKL
+224 SVIMDDNKL

-258 ASSLPGLVYLDLAEN
+258 ASSLPGLVYLDLSEN

-278 DLTGCKLIETLWLN
+278 NLTGCKLIETLWLN
-292 NNKLKSIDAGSL
+292 YNKLTSIDAGSL
-304 EKLQLQGFR
+304 PDKMNKFEY
-313 FFFNPGENGVLN
+313 FFNPGENGVLKVIYGKISGTSYN
-325 VKDSK
+325 
-330 NSMSLWSWQMIKGD
+330 WQMIKGD
-344 ESSRVKGT
+344 ESSRVKGV

-365 KSEIAAKTGVPFSV
+365 EPEIAAKPGVPFSV

-385 SGNYQ
+385 TGNYK
-390 YMWVMSTPIA
+390 YYWCLSAPIE
-400 DESTGLTSYAI
+400 DGSTGLTSYPTQPI
-411 SAPLSDDSDGSYY
+411 SDDSDGTYY

-434 INVGSSNIFV
+434 VNAYNFV
-444 LLACM
+444 KDAFLICM
-449 IYDEATGTTTISDFA
+449 ICDEATGTSTFSDFV
-464 SIKYE
+464 IVK

>member
-6 STLLVF
+6 STLLVI

-48 QLDVIVQPKKAKKGE
+48 QLDVIVQPGKAKKGE

-113 QLVLTDDK
+113 QLDLTDDK
-121 DITAYFEGNFAL
+121 DITAYFEGSFAL
-133 ALRYKG
+133 ALQYKK
-139 LIADENKITYGDV
+139 LIADNNKITYGEV
-152 KDIKEFDVPALYV
+152 KNITEFDVPALYV
-165 KDIETAGGLE
+165 KDIETAEGLE

-204 LVAAKGKLTHVDLTN
+204 LVATKGKLTHVDLTS

-224 SVFMDDNKL
+224 SVIMDDNKL

-258 ASSLPGLVYLDLAEN
+258 ASSLPGLVYLDLSEN

-278 DLTGCKLIETLWLN
+278 NLTGCKLIETLWLEY
-292 NNKLKSIDAGSL
+292 NKLKSIDVSSL
-304 EKLQLQGFR
+304 EKLKLERFK
-313 FFFNPGENGVLN
+313 FFFNPGENGVLKVTN
-325 VKDSK
+325 GK
-330 NSMSLWSWQMIKGD
+330 NSMTLWSWQMIKGD

-365 KSEIAAKTGVPFSV
+365 KPEIAAKPGVPFSV

-390 YMWVMSTPIA
+390 YTWVMSSPIA
-400 DESTGLTSYAI
+400 DESTGLTSYPVT
-411 SAPLSDDSDGSYY
+411 PLSDMSEGTYY

-434 INVGSSNIFV
+434 INVDSSDMFV
-444 LLACM
+444 LLACV
-449 IYDEATGTTTISDFA
+449 IYDEATGTTTTSDF
-464 SIKYE
+464 SRIKYE

>member
-6 STLLVF
+6 STLLVI

-121 DITAYFEGNFAL
+121 DISAYFEGNFAL
-133 ALRYKG
+133 ALKYDGK
-139 LIADENKITYGDV
+139 IADNNKITYGEV
-152 KDIKEFDVPALYV
+152 KNITEFDVPALYV
-165 KDIETAGGLE
+165 KDIETAEGLE

-204 LVAAKGKLTHVDLTN
+204 LVATKGKLTHVDLTN

-278 DLTGCKLIETLWLN
+278 DLSGCKLIETLWLN
-292 NNKLKSIDAGSL
+292 NNKLKSIDASSL

-313 FFFNPGENGVLN
+313 FFFNPGENGVLKVTN
-325 VKDSK
+325 GK
-330 NSMSLWSWQMIKGD
+330 NSMTLWSWQMIKGD

-365 KSEIAAKTGVPFSV
+365 EPEIAAKLGVPFSV

-385 SGNYQ
+385 TGNYK
-390 YMWVMSTPIA
+390 YNWFLSSPVENET
-400 DESTGLTSYAI
+400 TGLTSYGI
-411 SAPLSDDSDGSYY
+411 IPLSDDSDGTYY

-434 INVGSSNIFV
+434 INVGNSDMFV

-449 IYDEATGTTTISDFA
+449 IYDEATGTTTVSDFA

>member
-33 SIDPVTVYLNDGDTH
+33 SIDPVIVYLNDGDTH
-48 QLDVIVQPKKAKKGE
+48 QLDVIVQPGKAKKGE

-80 DENGLVTAKMRGNT
+80 DANGLVTAKMRGNT

-121 DITAYFEGNFAL
+121 DITAYFEGSFAL
-133 ALRYKG
+133 AMRYKG
-139 LIADENKITYGDV
+139 LIADENKITYGAV
-152 KDIKEFDVPALYV
+152 KDIKEFDVPTLYV
-165 KDIETAGGLE
+165 KDIETAEGLE

-190 LTSLNVSTLTKLKK
+190 LTSLNVSTLTKLKE
-204 LVAAKGKLTHVDLTN
+204 LVATKGKLTHVDLTN
-219 CSDLE
+219 CSDLK
-224 SVFMDDNKL
+224 SVIMDDNKL

-244 TKVSMNT
+244 ARISMSK

-258 ASSLPGLVYLDLAEN
+258 ASSFPGLVYLDLSEN

-278 DLTGCKLIETLWLN
+278 NLTGCKLIESLWLN
-292 NNKLKSIDAGSL
+292 YNKLTSIDAGSL
-304 EKLQLQGFR
+304 PDKMNKFEY
-313 FFFNPGENGVLN
+313 FFNPGENGILKVIYG
-325 VKDSK
+325 KRSGTAY
-330 NSMSLWSWQMIKGD
+330 SWQMIKGD
-344 ESSRVKGT
+344 ESSRVKGV

-365 KSEIAAKTGVPFSV
+365 TPEIVAEAGVPFSV

-385 SGNYQ
+385 TGNYQ
-390 YMWVMSTPIA
+390 YYWCLSAPAEVG
-400 DESTGLTSYAI
+400 STGLTGYPFNPI
-411 SAPLSDDSDGSYY
+411 SDFSDGTYY

-434 INVGSSNIFV
+434 VNAFNFV
-444 LLACM
+444 KDALLTCM
-449 IYDEATGTTTISDFA
+449 IYDEATGASTFSDFV
-464 SIKYE
+464 SVK

>member
-6 STLLVF
+6 STLLVI

-26 GVPVESF
+26 GVQVESF
-33 SIDPVTVYLNDGDTH
+33 SIEPVTVCLNDGDTH

-121 DITAYFEGNFAL
+121 DISAYFEGNFAL

-139 LIADENKITYGDV
+139 LIADNNKITYGEV
-152 KDIKEFDVPALYV
+152 KNITEFDVPALYV

-175 FLVNLESLDLGGAKN
+175 FLVNLESLDLRGAKN

-204 LVAAKGKLTHVDLTN
+204 LVATKGKLTHVDLTN

-278 DLTGCKLIETLWLN
+278 DLSGCKLIETLWLN

-313 FFFNPGENGVLN
+313 FFFNPGENGVLKVTN
-325 VKDSK
+325 GK
-330 NSMSLWSWQMIKGD
+330 NSMTLWSWQMIKGD

-365 KSEIAAKTGVPFSV
+365 KPEIAAKLGVPFSV

-385 SGNYQ
+385 TGNYK
-390 YMWVMSTPIA
+390 YNWLLSSPVENETP
-400 DESTGLTSYAI
+400 GLTSYGI
-411 SAPLSDDSDGSYY
+411 NPLSDYSDGTYY

-434 INVGSSNIFV
+434 INVGNSDMFV

-449 IYDEATGTTTISDFA
+449 IYDEATGTTTVSDFA

>member
-6 STLLVF
+6 STLLVI

-48 QLDVIVQPKKAKKGE
+48 QLDVIVQPKKAKKSE
-63 FMSSLVWVSDDE
+63 LMSSLVWVSDDE

-121 DITAYFEGNFAL
+121 DITAYFEGNFAI
-133 ALRYKG
+133 AMRYKG
-139 LIADENKITYGDV
+139 LIANENKITYGDV

-204 LVAAKGKLTHVDLTN
+204 LKATKGKLTHVDLTN

-224 SVFMDDNKL
+224 SVIMDDNKL
-233 ESVVFGQHPNL
+233 ENVVFGQHPNL
-244 TKVSMNT
+244 ARISMSK

-258 ASSLPGLVYLDLAEN
+258 ASSFPGLVYLDLAEN

-278 DLTGCKLIETLWLN
+278 DLTGCKLIESLWLN
-292 NNKLKSIDAGSL
+292 YNKLKSIDAGAL
-304 EKLQLQGFR
+304 PDKMTKFEY
-313 FFFNPGENGVLN
+313 FFNPGENGVLK
-325 VKDSK
+325 VIYGKISGT
-330 NSMSLWSWQMIKGD
+330 SYSWQMIKGD
-344 ESSRVKGT
+344 ESSRVKGV

-365 KSEIAAKTGVPFSV
+365 TPEIVAVAGVPFSV

-385 SGNYQ
+385 TGNYQ
-390 YMWVMSTPIA
+390 YYWCLSAPAEVG
-400 DESTGLTSYAI
+400 STGLTGYPFNPI
-411 SAPLSDDSDGSYY
+411 SDFSDGTYY

-434 INVGSSNIFV
+434 INVGNLDMFV
-444 LLACM
+444 LLTCM
-449 IYDEATGTTTISDFA
+449 IYDEATGASTFSDFV
-464 SIKYE
+464 SVK

>member
-48 QLDVIVQPKKAKKGE
+48 QLDVIVQPGKAKKGE

-121 DITAYFEGNFAL
+121 DISAYFEGNFAL
-133 ALRYKG
+133 AMRYKG
-139 LIADENKITYGDV
+139 LIADENKITYGAV
-152 KDIKEFDVPALYV
+152 KDIKEFDVPTLYV
-165 KDIETAGGLE
+165 KDIETAEGLE

-204 LVAAKGKLTHVDLTN
+204 LVATKGKLTHVDLTN

-224 SVFMDDNKL
+224 SVIMDDNKL

-244 TKVSMNT
+244 ARISMSK

-258 ASSLPGLVYLDLAEN
+258 ASSFPGLVYLDLAEN

-278 DLTGCKLIETLWLN
+278 DLTGCKLIESLWLN
-292 NNKLKSIDAGSL
+292 YNKLKSIDAGAL
-304 EKLQLQGFR
+304 PDKMTKFEY
-313 FFFNPGENGVLN
+313 FFNPGENGVLK
-325 VKDSK
+325 VIYGKISGI
-330 NSMSLWSWQMIKGD
+330 SYSWQMIKGD
-344 ESSRVKGT
+344 ESSRVKGV

-365 KSEIAAKTGVPFSV
+365 TPEIVAVAGVPFSV

-385 SGNYQ
+385 TGNYQ
-390 YMWVMSTPIA
+390 YYWCLSAPAEVG
-400 DESTGLTSYAI
+400 STGLTGYPFNPI
-411 SAPLSDDSDGSYY
+411 SDFSDGTYY
-424 ISGSNTNTLT
+424 VSGSNTNTLT
-434 INVGSSNIFV
+434 VNAYNFV
-444 LLACM
+444 KDALLTCM
-449 IYDEATGTTTISDFA
+449 IYDEATGASTFSDFV
-464 SIKYE
+464 SVK

>member
-6 STLLVF
+6 STLLVI

-100 SDGTLSASCDVNV
+100 SDGTMSASCDVNV

-121 DITAYFEGNFAL
+121 DISAYFEGNFAC
-133 ALRYKG
+133 ALHYDGK
-139 LIADENKITYGDV
+139 IADNNKITYGEV
-152 KDIKEFDVPALYV
+152 KNITEFYIPSIYA
-165 KDIETAGGLE
+165 KDIETADGLE
-175 FLVNLESLDLGGAKN
+175 FLVNLETLDLGGCKN

-204 LVAAKGKLTHVDLTN
+204 LVATKGKLTYVDLTN

-258 ASSLPGLVYLDLAEN
+258 ASSLPGLVYLDLSEN

-278 DLTGCKLIETLWLN
+278 DLSGCKLIETLWLN

-304 EKLQLQGFR
+304 EKLQLGKFR
-313 FFFNPGENGVLN
+313 FFFNSGENGVLK
-325 VKDSK
+325 VIDSK

-352 LYCENSPKIKTQP
+352 LYCEKSPKIKTQP
-365 KSEIAAKTGVPFSV
+365 KSEIAAKLGVPFSV

-385 SGNYQ
+385 TGNYK
-390 YMWVMSTPIA
+390 YNWFLSSPV
-400 DESTGLTSYAI
+400 ENETGLTSYGI
-411 SAPLSDDSDGSYY
+411 SPLSDDSDGTYY

-434 INVGSSNIFV
+434 INVGYSNTVV

>member
-48 QLDVIVQPKKAKKGE
+48 QLDVIVQPGKAKKGE

-75 NIASV
+75 NVASV

-121 DITAYFEGNFAL
+121 DITAYFEGSFAL
-133 ALRYKG
+133 ALQYKK
-139 LIADENKITYGDV
+139 LIADNNKITYGEV
-152 KDIKEFDVPALYV
+152 KNITEFDVPALYV

-204 LVAAKGKLTHVDLTN
+204 LVATKGKLTHVDLTN

-224 SVFMDDNKL
+224 SVIMDDNKL

-258 ASSLPGLVYLDLAEN
+258 ASSFPGLVYLDLSEN

-278 DLTGCKLIETLWLN
+278 NLTGCKLIESLWLN
-292 NNKLKSIDAGSL
+292 YNKLKSIDAGAL
-304 EKLQLQGFR
+304 PDKMTKFEY
-313 FFFNPGENGVLN
+313 FFNPGENGVLK
-325 VKDSK
+325 VIYGKISGT
-330 NSMSLWSWQMIKGD
+330 SYSWQMIKGD
-344 ESSRVKGT
+344 ESSRVKGV

-365 KSEIAAKTGVPFSV
+365 TPEIAAKPGVPFSV

-385 SGNYQ
+385 TGNYQ
-390 YMWVMSTPIA
+390 YYWCLSAPAEVG
-400 DESTGLTSYAI
+400 STGLTGYPFNPI
-411 SAPLSDDSDGSYY
+411 SDFSDGTYY

-434 INVGSSNIFV
+434 INVGNLDMFV
-444 LLACM
+444 LLTCM
-449 IYDEATGTTTISDFA
+449 IYDEATGASTFSDFV
-464 SIKYE
+464 SVK